1 MTTSRSTTKNP
12 MQITAP
18 TGGIAAGGLKLIS
31 GTLFFCPEAISA
43 GATGAGYWK
52 DSLLK
57 GAPKADGTGKAW
69 VKGQKLYW
77 DASAGKFTTTAT
89 GNTLRGI
96 AAETAT
102 AGATTGDVELLQIGA

>member
-1 MTTSRSTTKNP
+1 MASRDNSKNP

-18 TGGIAAGGLKLIS
+18 TGGLTAGGLKLIS
-31 GTLFFCPEAISA
+31 GVLFFTPEAITA

-52 DSLLK
+52 DSIIR
-57 GAPKADGTGKAW
+57 GAKKAAGTGKAW

-77 DASAGKFTTTAT
+77 STSNSEFTTSAT
-89 GNTLRGI
+89 GNTLRGF

-102 AGATTGDVELLQIGA
+102 TAAVTGDVELCQIPA